1 MEANRF
7 SAVAA
12 HLAAVL
18 FRAGAH
24 NDPDSLLGRARALV
38 RWQLRVIARRRR
50 MVATRVALEAL
61 DERTLKDIGLHRSEV
76 HAAAA
81 GLYAA
86 ERARRHA
93 QEQFRQAA

>member
-1 MEANRF
+1 MEAIRF

-18 FRAGAH
+18 SRAGAH
-24 NDPDSLLGRARALV
+24 NGHDSLLGRARAVV

-50 MVATRVALEAL
+50 VMATRVALEAL

-76 HAAAA
+76 RAAAA
-81 GLYAA
+81 GLYSA
-86 ERARRHA
+86 ERARRQA
-93 QEQFRQAA
+93 QTQLRQAA

>member
-1 MEANRF
+1 MEAIRF

-18 FRAGAH
+18 SRAGAH
-24 NDPDSLLGRARALV
+24 SDPDSLLGRARALV

-50 MVATRVALEAL
+50 MVATRVALDAL

-76 HAAAA
+76 RAAAA

-93 QEQFRQAA
+93 QSQFRQAA